1 MDLLLF
7 KGLLNFETAD
17 VLKAFGTPFKI
28 PKGENLYRD
37 GEVGILLNG
46 NATVC
51 RSCDT
56 GSNITVRSISSGE
69 IFGVASVFGEWEP
82 GKSRI
87 EAKSDCSVLY
97 ATEETLREI
106 FKNYPKVA
114 VNYISFLSDRIR
126 FLNRRIDTFS
136 AGNVVQRLYEYLIS
150 QAIDGKVDLDFGLAE
165 LSRRLKIGRSSL
177 YRSLEILETSGLIE
191 RHKTTFIIK

>member
-7 KGLLNFETAD
+7 KGLSNFETAD

-82 GKSRI
+82 GKAESRQ
-87 EAKSDCSVLY
+87 K
-97 ATEETLREI
+97 AT
-106 FKNYPKVA
+106 A
-114 VNYISFLSDRIR
+114 VYYTQPRKPCVKYSKIIP
-126 FLNRRIDTFS
+126 
-136 AGNVVQRLYEYLIS
+136 RLL
-150 QAIDGKVDLDFGLAE
+150 
-165 LSRRLKIGRSSL
+165 
-177 YRSLEILETSGLIE
+177 
-191 RHKTTFIIK
+191 